1 MSKNNAR
8 KFNQKR
14 QAEKL
19 AKKLAR
25 KSDNIAAPAGY
36 KKMWNYKLNKFEFVS
51 LDELI
56 PSNVL
61 NPQNLKIASTLK
73 TSSKT
78 AARIGRQ
85 NFIDQYKNERLQNT
99 HYPLS

>member
-8 KFNQKR
+8 KFYQKR

-25 KSDNIAAPAGY
+25 KSDNVAAPAGH
-36 KKMWNYKLNKFEFVS
+36 KKMWNYSLQQFEFVP

-73 TSSKT
+73 TSSKS

-85 NFIDQYKNERLQNT
+85 NFIEQYKNERLQNT

>member
-1 MSKNNAR
+1 MSKNKAR
-8 KFNQKR
+8 KFYQKR

-19 AKKLAR
+19 AKKLA
-25 KSDNIAAPAGY
+25 SNAAPAGHR
-36 KKMWNYKLNKFEFVS
+36 KMWNYKLNKFEFVS

-56 PSNVL
+56 PTSVL

-73 TSSKT
+73 TSSKS
-78 AARIGRQ
+78 ASRIGRQ
-85 NFIDQYKNERLQNT
+85 NFIDQYKNERLKNT